1 MNSLNSHHLYNAVLR
16 GITYMADPS
25 TVVRNLEHGDIA
37 RVTDPDIGEVSVM
50 VFQPQE
56 TAEVAPGIQ
65 QFVFTHKS
73 GQIIGMNRT
82 LDANED
88 GSWEV
93 CRLVIGEDGFQHALL
108 LRSNGDL
115 HLHTRREP
123 GEPDDWEH
131 RGVVQDIEPVESVE
145 QN

>member
-1 MNSLNSHHLYNAVLR
+1 MPDS
-16 GITYMADPS
+16 S
-25 TVVRNLEHGDIA
+25 TVVRNLEYGDTA
-37 RVTDPDIGEVSVM
+37 HVTDPDIGEVSVM

-56 TAEVAPGIQ
+56 TTEIAPGIQ

-82 LDANED
+82 LDASED
-88 GSWEV
+88 GGWEA
-93 CRLVIGEDGFQHALL
+93 CRLVVDEDGFQHALL

-131 RGVVQDIEPVESVE
+131 RGVVRNIEPLESVE
-145 QN
+145 QD

>member
-1 MNSLNSHHLYNAVLR
+1 MP
-16 GITYMADPS
+16 DPS
-25 TVVRNLEHGDIA
+25 DVVRNLEHGDLA

-50 VFQPQE
+50 VFRPQE
-56 TAEVAPGIQ
+56 TAEIAPGIQ

-88 GSWEV
+88 GNWEA
-93 CRLVIGEDGFQHALL
+93 CRLVVDEDGFQHALL
-108 LRSNGDL
+108 LRPNGDL

-131 RGVVQDIEPVESVE
+131 RGVVQNIEPLESVD